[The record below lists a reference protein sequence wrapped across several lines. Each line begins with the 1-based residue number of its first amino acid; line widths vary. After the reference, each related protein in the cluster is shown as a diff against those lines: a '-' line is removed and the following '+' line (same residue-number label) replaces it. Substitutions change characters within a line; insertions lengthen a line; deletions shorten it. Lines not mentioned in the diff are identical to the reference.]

1 MSKIGLIIKREYTT
15 RIRKKSFIIMTILG
29 PLLFAG
35 LLFGTVWITLNDQ
48 QTYTV
53 LISDPYGLVTE
64 YRGEQDST
72 LVPRFP
78 DQFKDNE
85 NVIYGFTE
93 KIQKPEELKDGF
105 YNIMIELDEIT
116 INDGKCN
123 MYFDNFPS
131 ENIQGKLKNDLQ
143 ESLERFRVVDSLKL
157 DYEKYKRA
165 KLDVSFAEINI
176 NKLGEEDHTQERA
189 VIGFVFAI
197 LIYMFIF
204 MYGVQ
209 VMRGVLEEKT
219 SRIVEVMVS
228 SVKPFQLMMG
238 KVVGIGLVGLTQFLI
253 WVILSAVLATFG
265 LNYFESH
272 LVNGAAVLENGAV
285 VGNGMNQAAMAQ
297 SLMNNEAINWIFLIN
312 WPLMV
317 GMFIFFFIG
326 GFLLYASLFA
336 AIGAAVDSDSDTQQ
350 FMLPVTL
357 PLVFS
362 YIVSAMLITNP
373 ESPIGNFFSIFPL
386 TSPITIMV
394 KTAIGNI
401 SVWHLISAMAALIVA
416 FLFFIWLGAKIYRVG
431 ILSYGKKVSY
441 KDLWKWIRQKN

>member
-1 MSKIGLIIKREYTT
+1 
-15 RIRKKSFIIMTILG
+15 
-29 PLLFAG
+29 
-35 LLFGTVWITLNDQ
+35 
-48 QTYTV
+48 
-53 LISDPYGLVTE
+53 
-64 YRGEQDST
+64 
-72 LVPRFP
+72 
-78 DQFKDNE
+78 
-85 NVIYGFTE
+85 
-93 KIQKPEELKDGF
+93 
-105 YNIMIELDEIT
+105 MIELDEIT

-219 SRIVEVMVS
+219 NRIVEVMIS

-253 WVILSAVLATFG
+253 WVLLSAVLATIG

-285 VGNGMNQAAMAQ
+285 VANGMNQAAMAQ

-362 YIVSAMLITNP
+362 YVVSAMLITNP
-373 ESPIGNFFSIFPL
+373 ESSIGNFFSIFPL

-401 SVWHLISAMAALIVA
+401 SVWHLISAMASLVVA

>member
-1 MSKIGLIIKREYTT
+1 
-15 RIRKKSFIIMTILG
+15 
-29 PLLFAG
+29 
-35 LLFGTVWITLNDQ
+35 
-48 QTYTV
+48 
-53 LISDPYGLVTE
+53 
-64 YRGEQDST
+64 
-72 LVPRFP
+72 
-78 DQFKDNE
+78 
-85 NVIYGFTE
+85 
-93 KIQKPEELKDGF
+93 
-105 YNIMIELDEIT
+105 
-116 INDGKCN
+116 
-123 MYFDNFPS
+123 
-131 ENIQGKLKNDLQ
+131 
-143 ESLERFRVVDSLKL
+143 
-157 DYEKYKRA
+157 
-165 KLDVSFAEINI
+165 
-176 NKLGEEDHTQERA
+176 
-189 VIGFVFAI
+189 
-197 LIYMFIF
+197 
-204 MYGVQ
+204 
-209 VMRGVLEEKT
+209 MRGVLEEKT
-219 SRIVEVMVS
+219 NRIVEVMVS

-401 SVWHLISAMAALIVA
+401 SVWHLISAMAALVVA
-416 FLFFIWLGAKIYRVG
+416 FLFFIWLGGKIYRVG

-441 KDLWKWIRQKN
+441 KDLWKWIRQSN

>member
-1 MSKIGLIIKREYTT
+1 M
-15 RIRKKSFIIMTILG
+15 
-29 PLLFAG
+29 
-35 LLFGTVWITLNDQ
+35 
-48 QTYTV
+48 
-53 LISDPYGLVTE
+53 
-64 YRGEQDST
+64 
-72 LVPRFP
+72 
-78 DQFKDNE
+78 
-85 NVIYGFTE
+85 
-93 KIQKPEELKDGF
+93 
-105 YNIMIELDEIT
+105 
-116 INDGKCN
+116 
-123 MYFDNFPS
+123 
-131 ENIQGKLKNDLQ
+131 Q

-219 SRIVEVMVS
+219 NRIVEVMIS

-401 SVWHLISAMAALIVA
+401 SVLHLISAMASLIVA

>member
-53 LISDPYGLVTE
+53 LISDPYGLVSE

-93 KIQKPEELKDGF
+93 
-105 YNIMIELDEIT
+105 

-165 KLDVSFAEINI
+165 QLDVSFAEINI

-219 SRIVEVMVS
+219 NRIVEVMVS

-285 VGNGMNQAAMAQ
+285 VANGVNQAAMAQ

-373 ESPIGNFFSIFPL
+373 ESSIGNFFSIFPL

-401 SVWHLISAMAALIVA
+401 SVLHLISAMAALIVA

>member
-1 MSKIGLIIKREYTT
+1 
-15 RIRKKSFIIMTILG
+15 
-29 PLLFAG
+29 
-35 LLFGTVWITLNDQ
+35 
-48 QTYTV
+48 
-53 LISDPYGLVTE
+53 
-64 YRGEQDST
+64 
-72 LVPRFP
+72 
-78 DQFKDNE
+78 
-85 NVIYGFTE
+85 
-93 KIQKPEELKDGF
+93 
-105 YNIMIELDEIT
+105 
-116 INDGKCN
+116 

-143 ESLERFRVVDSLKL
+143 ESLERFRVVDSLKI

-219 SRIVEVMVS
+219 NRIVEVMVS

-357 PLVFS
+357 PLIFS

-401 SVWHLISAMAALIVA
+401 SVWHLISAMAALVVA
-416 FLFFIWLGAKIYRVG
+416 FLFFIWLGGKIYRVG

-441 KDLWKWIRQKN
+441 KDLWKWIRQSN

>member
-1 MSKIGLIIKREYTT
+1 
-15 RIRKKSFIIMTILG
+15 
-29 PLLFAG
+29 
-35 LLFGTVWITLNDQ
+35 
-48 QTYTV
+48 
-53 LISDPYGLVTE
+53 
-64 YRGEQDST
+64 
-72 LVPRFP
+72 
-78 DQFKDNE
+78 
-85 NVIYGFTE
+85 
-93 KIQKPEELKDGF
+93 
-105 YNIMIELDEIT
+105 
-116 INDGKCN
+116 

-143 ESLERFRVVDSLKL
+143 ESLERFRVVDSLKI

-165 KLDVSFAEINI
+165 KLDVSFAEINV
-176 NKLGEEDHTQERA
+176 NKLGEEDHTKERA

-228 SVKPFQLMMG
+228 SVRPFQLMMG

-285 VGNGMNQAAMAQ
+285 VANGMNQAAMAQ

>member
-1 MSKIGLIIKREYTT
+1 
-15 RIRKKSFIIMTILG
+15 
-29 PLLFAG
+29 
-35 LLFGTVWITLNDQ
+35 
-48 QTYTV
+48 
-53 LISDPYGLVTE
+53 
-64 YRGEQDST
+64 
-72 LVPRFP
+72 
-78 DQFKDNE
+78 
-85 NVIYGFTE
+85 
-93 KIQKPEELKDGF
+93 
-105 YNIMIELDEIT
+105 
-116 INDGKCN
+116 

-143 ESLERFRVVDSLKL
+143 ESLERFRVVDSLKI

-219 SRIVEVMVS
+219 NRIVEVMVS

-253 WVILSAVLATFG
+253 WVLLSAILATFG

-373 ESPIGNFFSIFPL
+373 ESSIGNFFSIFPL

-401 SVWHLISAMAALIVA
+401 GVWHLISSMAALIAA
-416 FLFFIWLGAKIYRVG
+416 FLFFIWLGGKIYRVG

-441 KDLWKWIRQKN
+441 KDLWKWIRQSN

>member
-1 MSKIGLIIKREYTT
+1 
-15 RIRKKSFIIMTILG
+15 
-29 PLLFAG
+29 
-35 LLFGTVWITLNDQ
+35 
-48 QTYTV
+48 
-53 LISDPYGLVTE
+53 
-64 YRGEQDST
+64 
-72 LVPRFP
+72 
-78 DQFKDNE
+78 
-85 NVIYGFTE
+85 
-93 KIQKPEELKDGF
+93 
-105 YNIMIELDEIT
+105 
-116 INDGKCN
+116 
-123 MYFDNFPS
+123 
-131 ENIQGKLKNDLQ
+131 
-143 ESLERFRVVDSLKL
+143 
-157 DYEKYKRA
+157 
-165 KLDVSFAEINI
+165 
-176 NKLGEEDHTQERA
+176 
-189 VIGFVFAI
+189 
-197 LIYMFIF
+197 
-204 MYGVQ
+204 
-209 VMRGVLEEKT
+209 
-219 SRIVEVMVS
+219 
-228 SVKPFQLMMG
+228 MMG

-401 SVWHLISAMAALIVA
+401 SVLHLISAMASLIVA

>member
-35 LLFGTVWITLNDQ
+35 LLFASVWLSMNDQ
-48 QTYTV
+48 KTYTV

-78 DQFKDNE
+78 DQFKDDGK
-85 NVIYGFTE
+85 VIYGFTE
-93 KIQKPEELKDGF
+93 KRQDKEDLKEGF
-105 YNIMIELDEIT
+105 YNIMITLDDVT
-116 INDGKCN
+116 INDGKCQL
-123 MYFDNFPS
+123 YFKNFPS
-131 ENIQGKLKNDLQ
+131 ENVQEKLKNDLQ
-143 ESLERFRVVDSLKL
+143 EALERFRVVDSLKL

-165 KLDVSFAEINI
+165 KLEVNLIKTDVFNSDEKAY
-176 NKLGEEDHTQERA
+176 TQERA

-219 SRIVEVMVS
+219 NRIVEVMIS

-253 WVILSAVLATFG
+253 WVILSAILASFG
-265 LNYFESH
+265 LNYVESH
-272 LVNGAAVLENGAV
+272 LVNGASIIENGTAA
-285 VGNGMNQAAMAQ
+285 GSGMYQGAMVN
-297 SLMNNEAINWIFLIN
+297 LEAIIWIKQIN

-326 GFLLYASLFA
+326 GYLLYASLFA

-362 YIVSAMLITNP
+362 YIVSIMLIDNP
-373 ESPIGNFFSIFPL
+373 ESPMGNFFSIFPL

-401 SVWHLISAMAALIVA
+401 GVWHLISAMASLIVA

>member
-35 LLFGTVWITLNDQ
+35 LLFGTIWITLNDQ
-48 QTYTV
+48 ETYTV

-93 KIQKPEELKDGF
+93 KTQKPEELKDGF

-131 ENIQGKLKNDLQ
+131 EKIQGKLKNDLQ

-176 NKLGEEDHTQERA
+176 NKLDEEDHTQERA

-219 SRIVEVMVS
+219 SRIIEVMVS

-253 WVILSAVLATFG
+253 WVILSAVLATIG
-265 LNYFESH
+265 LNYVESH
-272 LVNGAAVLENGAV
+272 LVNGASILENGV
-285 VGNGMNQAAMAQ
+285 VANNGMYQGAMVN
-297 SLMNNEAINWIFLIN
+297 LEAVIWLKQIN
-312 WPLMV
+312 WPLMI
-317 GMFIFFFIG
+317 GMFTFFFIG
-326 GFLLYASLFA
+326 GYLLYASLFA

-362 YIVSAMLITNP
+362 YIVSATLITNP
-373 ESPIGNFFSIFPL
+373 ENPYGNFFSIFPL

-401 SVWHLISAMAALIVA
+401 SVWHLISAMAALVVA
-416 FLFFIWLGAKIYRVG
+416 FLFFIWLGGKIYRVG

-441 KDLWKWIRQKN
+441 KDLWKWIRQSN

>member
-29 PLLFAG
+29 PILFAG
-35 LLFGTVWITLNDQ
+35 LLFGTIWITLNDQ

-78 DQFKDNE
+78 DQFKDDE
-85 NVIYGFTE
+85 HVIYGFTE
-93 KIQKPEELKDGF
+93 KSPNKDEIKEGF
-105 YNIMIELDEIT
+105 YNIMITLDDVT
-116 INDGKCN
+116 INDGKCQ
-123 MYFDNFPS
+123 MFYKNFPA
-131 ENIQGKLKNDLQ
+131 ENVKEKLKNDLQ
-143 ESLERFRVVDSLKL
+143 EALERFRVDDLLKV
-157 DYEKYKRA
+157 DYENYKRT
-165 KLDVSFAEINI
+165 KLQVSLNPQ
-176 NKLGEEDHTQERA
+176 D
-189 VIGFVFAI
+189 VFATDDKKDI
-197 LIYMFIF
+197 QKCAVVGFIFAIIIYLFIF
-204 MYGVQ
+204 MYGIQ

-219 SRIVEVMVS
+219 SRVVEVMVS

-272 LVNGAAVLENGAV
+272 LVNGASVLENGVA
-285 VGNGMNQAAMAQ
+285 VGNGMNQAEMAQ
-297 SLMNNEAINWIFLIN
+297 SLLNNETINWIFEIN

-350 FMLPVTL
+350 FMLSVTL
-357 PLVFS
+357 PLIFS
-362 YIVSAMLITNP
+362 YIVSAMLINNP
-373 ESPIGNFFSIFPL
+373 ESSIGNFFSIFPL
-386 TSPITIMV
+386 TSPIIIMV
-394 KTAIGNI
+394 KTAMGNI
-401 SVWHLISAMAALIVA
+401 GEWHLISSMVALIVA

-441 KDLWKWIRQKN
+441 KDLWKWIRQSD

>member
-1 MSKIGLIIKREYTT
+1 
-15 RIRKKSFIIMTILG
+15 
-29 PLLFAG
+29 
-35 LLFGTVWITLNDQ
+35 
-48 QTYTV
+48 
-53 LISDPYGLVTE
+53 
-64 YRGEQDST
+64 
-72 LVPRFP
+72 
-78 DQFKDNE
+78 
-85 NVIYGFTE
+85 
-93 KIQKPEELKDGF
+93 
-105 YNIMIELDEIT
+105 MIELDEIT

-131 ENIQGKLKNDLQ
+131 EKIQGKLKNDLQ

-176 NKLGEEDHTQERA
+176 NKLDEEDHTQERA

-219 SRIVEVMVS
+219 SRIIEVMVS

-253 WVILSAVLATFG
+253 WVILSAVLATIG
-265 LNYFESH
+265 LNYVESH
-272 LVNGAAVLENGAV
+272 LVNGASILENGV
-285 VGNGMNQAAMAQ
+285 VANNGMYQGAMVN
-297 SLMNNEAINWIFLIN
+297 LEAVIWLKQIN
-312 WPLMV
+312 WPLMI
-317 GMFIFFFIG
+317 GMFTFFFIG
-326 GFLLYASLFA
+326 GYLLYASLFA

-362 YIVSAMLITNP
+362 YIVSATLITNP
-373 ESPIGNFFSIFPL
+373 ENPYGNFFSIFPL

-401 SVWHLISAMAALIVA
+401 SVWHLISAMAALVVA
-416 FLFFIWLGAKIYRVG
+416 FLFFIWLGGKIYRVG

-441 KDLWKWIRQKN
+441 KDLWKWIRQSN